1 MSDLQPQL
9 QRVEERLRAV
19 EVQLGHLTAQLT
31 SEHSGMTQTV
41 AQLRHVC
48 ESHAKLLVGSNGHSL
63 MTRVAMLED
72 SEQSRRWS
80 LRAIWG
86 AVVGMLVKVL
96 HDVLSNG
103 K

>member
-9 QRVEERLRAV
+9 ERVEERLRAV

-48 ESHAKLLVGSNGHSL
+48 ESHARLLVGSNGHSL
-63 MTRVAMLED
+63 MTRVAVLEE
-72 SEQSRRWS
+72 SEQTRKWS

-86 AVVGMLVKVL
+86 AVVAVLVKAV
-96 HDVLSNG
+96 HDFVSSG